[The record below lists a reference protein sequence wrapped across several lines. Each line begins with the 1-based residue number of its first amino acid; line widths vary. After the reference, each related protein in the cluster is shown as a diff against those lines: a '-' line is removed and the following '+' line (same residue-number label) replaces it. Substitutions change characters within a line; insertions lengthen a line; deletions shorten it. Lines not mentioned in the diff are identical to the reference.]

1 MAQLPLAA
9 PSRSGTVMWR
19 QVPDAELD
27 SVMMDPST
35 PSAYKAQAAA
45 EKSRRQSTPG
55 GFMST
60 QGRMLGRAM
69 GATEDGEP
77 SDRQSTLDA
86 YVMPVARGARAIG
99 SAMYDKAAEG
109 LGKLGSAYSDLGG
122 SRRQFAP
129 PPMGD
134 SGFDPASMTQPL
146 LIERDE
152 PPIPSMQPMGMP
164 GAQGPTEQDLTPP
177 PQGLAQS
184 ALAPKQPT
192 PADDI
197 KAGADTAMSIAAPK
211 PPAMQTAMGGD
222 DLSGMSPAYLALAQK
237 MIAAQDDDT
246 GPTNQDKWL
255 ALAQGGARML
265 ASQSPNFGGALGEGA
280 ASGVESLMKA
290 RAQRAEQA
298 ARRASQG
305 LQVAG
310 TAAQLQ
316 QGDRSYG
323 LQQRQA
329 ALAERKQTGDEAEAA
344 DKKPLI
350 EAQIANYRANAALDL
365 ARAANAGVVKSGLG
379 SKMAIAQKLV
389 DEAEAAGRPITFDE
403 AIQRTFK
410 DSPEIT
416 KKSAIDLAVK
426 ARELADVSGK
436 SVTEEIDGILADADR
451 ISGGPKPSAGGPA
464 APAPA
469 GAPSGA
475 PKIGDIKEGF
485 RYNGGDPAKPG
496 SWTKV

>member
-1 MAQLPLAA
+1 MAQLPLAT

-19 QVPDAELD
+19 QVPDAEID

-60 QGRMLGRAM
+60 QGKMLGRAM
-69 GATEDGEP
+69 GTTEDGEP
-77 SDRQSTLDA
+77 TNRQSTLDA

-109 LGKLGSAYSDLGG
+109 LGKLGSAYADLGG

-129 PPMGD
+129 PPMGG

-177 PQGLAQS
+177 PQDLARA
-184 ALAPKQPT
+184 ALAPKQPK
-192 PADDI
+192 PADDLM
-197 KAGADTAMSIAAPK
+197 AGTEAAKSVADPK
-211 PPAMQTAMGGD
+211 PAAMQTAMNGD
-222 DLSGMSPAYLALAQK
+222 DLGGMSPAYLALAQK

-246 GPTNQDKWL
+246 GPTDQDKWL

-323 LQQRQA
+323 LQKQQA
-329 ALAERKQTGDEAEAA
+329 ALAERIQTAKETEDAA
-344 DKKPLI
+344 KKPLI
-350 EAQIANYRANAALDL
+350 EAQIANLRADAA
-365 ARAANAGVVKSGLG
+365 RNIAAADNYGKAKGVLG
-379 SKMAIAQKLV
+379 AKTALAQKLV
-389 DEAEAAGRPITFDE
+389 DEAKLRGVDLPFDQ
-403 AIQRTFK
+403 ALQQTFK
-410 DSPEIT
+410 DDS
-416 KKSAIDLAVK
+416 SLAAKDAYNVVLK
-426 ARELADVSGK
+426 AREFSDTSGK
-436 SVTEEIDGILADADR
+436 TLEEELSLITEAADNLR
-451 ISGGPKPSAGGPA
+451 GPKPSGKEIIAKTQA
-464 APAPA
+464 DIDN
-469 GAPSGA
+469 APSGS
-475 PKIGDIKEGF
+475 IIIV
-485 RYNGGDPAKPG
+485 NGKRLKKP
-496 SWTKV
+496 